1 TMTLTLWAFL
11 GLECATIPADS
22 VKDAAH
28 VIPRATVVGTLLAA
42 LIYIVS
48 TVGVMSLVPAEQLAA
63 STAPFA
69 DAARGLFGT
78 GAGQLVAL
86 GAAVSCIGALNGWV
100 LMSGHFPMAVA
111 ADGLFPAA
119 FARRSVQGTPRTAML
134 FSGVLGTMLVAMNY
148 SRG

>member
-1 TMTLTLWAFL
+1 VGPEVFSMPDTTVTPAGQQVVATMTLTLWAFL

-63 STAPFA
+63 STAPIA

-78 GAGQLVAL
+78 GAGQLVA
-86 GAAVSCIGALNGWV
+86 
-100 LMSGHFPMAVA
+100 
-111 ADGLFPAA
+111 
-119 FARRSVQGTPRTAML
+119 
-134 FSGVLGTMLVAMNY
+134 
-148 SRG
+148 